1 MITLVCLLE
10 ERSAEE
16 MLAGI
21 FKRLL
26 PDHVSPIIIPF
37 EGKQDLEK
45 QLEKKIRNWQKPD
58 SVFLIMRDK
67 DAGDCVTIK
76 ARLLEKVKNAGK
88 QNCSLIRIACHELES
103 FYLGDL
109 LAVEKGLEL
118 SGISRQQDNR
128 KYSDP
133 DRLANAKDEFKRLTK
148 MQYQQIAG
156 SRAIAPHLNLD
167 GENRSHSFNVLISG
181 IKHLINA

>member
-10 ERSAEE
+10 ERSAEA

-67 DAGDCVTIK
+67 DAGDCVTVK

-88 QNCSLIRIACHELES
+88 QDCSLIRIACHELES

-109 LAVEKGLEL
+109 QAVENGLNL
-118 SGISRQQDNR
+118 SGISHKQNEH
-128 KYSDP
+128 KYSNP
-133 DRLANAKDEFKRLTK
+133 DRLANAKEEFNRLTRMK
-148 MQYQQIAG
+148 YQQIAG